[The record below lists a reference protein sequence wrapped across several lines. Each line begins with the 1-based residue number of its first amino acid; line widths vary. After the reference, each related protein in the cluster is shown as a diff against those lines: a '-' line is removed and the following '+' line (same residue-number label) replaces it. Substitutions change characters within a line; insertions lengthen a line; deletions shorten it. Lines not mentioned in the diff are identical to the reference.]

1 MQELN
6 LKVGRF
12 ALVFNRFCEA
22 DEPTKVL
29 INRFTSDAAQEG
41 PLHNSSNFEIHNHKL
56 YPLPDTTFSVNSWVR
71 CRTGIVQPSQLE
83 AVTVEQD
90 INTLVEDLDTKVFS
104 VDDFRQFV
112 NEAATEIGKILEL
125 YFPEG
130 A

>member
-1 MQELN
+1 ML
-6 LKVGRF
+6 LKKGRF
-12 ALVFNRFCEA
+12 
-22 DEPTKVL
+22 T
-29 INRFTSDAAQEG
+29 I
-41 PLHNSSNFEIHNHKL
+41 PLTLRYIII
-56 YPLPDTTFSVNSWVR
+56 
-71 CRTGIVQPSQLE
+71 CRTGIVQPRQLE